1 MFYSPL
7 TAAGRGIALV
17 ISAALPGVSLAQAPV
32 QDNAALDQRVARLE
46 QVVNSQTLIELLNNV
61 QSLQREVQSLRGEIE
76 LQGHGVSQLKQRQ
89 RELYL
94 DIDRRLQRLEMG
106 QGTTA
111 TIPPPAV
118 AATAPA
124 TPTPPAYT
132 TQPRPPV
139 AAVPAP
145 AQPVP
150 AVPAPSVPAPS
161 VPATAAAAPSTA
173 SPPGQ
178 ALVNPAE
185 EQRAYQASFDLLK
198 AGRYEPATKAFA
210 EFLQQYPN
218 GQFAD
223 NAKYWLAEAYY
234 VTRQFEPALRQ
245 FELLVAEHPDSQ
257 KLTHALLKIGY
268 IRAELGQREEAERVL
283 NDLIQRFPES
293 TAAGLARKRLQ
304 RIRSG

>member
-1 MFYSPL
+1 MIV
-7 TAAGRGIALV
+7 AGCRIAV
-17 ISAALPGVSLAQAPV
+17 AISIALPGIALAQAPV

-61 QSLQREVQSLRGEIE
+61 QALQREVQSLRGEIE
-76 LQGHGVSQLKQRQ
+76 LQGHSVSQLKQRQ

-118 AATAPA
+118 AATAPS
-124 TPTPPAYT
+124 TPAPPAYT
-132 TQPRPPV
+132 AQPQPP
-139 AAVPAP
+139 AAAPIPAQPAP
-145 AQPVP
+145 AAP
-150 AVPAPSVPAPS
+150 AASTVT
-161 VPATAAAAPSTA
+161 ATAPPTAASPA
-173 SPPGQ
+173 SPPGR

-210 EFLQQYPN
+210 EFLQQYPS

-245 FELLVAEHPDSQ
+245 FEMLVAEHPDSQ

-268 IRAELGQREEAERVL
+268 IHAELGQREDAERVL

>member
-1 MFYSPL
+1 MIV
-7 TAAGRGIALV
+7 AGRAIAVV
-17 ISAALPGVSLAQAPV
+17 ISIALPGMALAQAPV
-32 QDNAALDQRVARLE
+32 QDNVALDQRVARLE

-61 QSLQREVQSLRGEIE
+61 QALQREVQSLRGEIE

-94 DIDRRLQRLEMG
+94 DIDRRLQRMEAG

-111 TIPPPAV
+111 TTPPPAV
-118 AATAPA
+118 ATAA
-124 TPTPPAYT
+124 PPAPPSYT
-132 TQPRPPV
+132 ALPQPPV

-145 AQPVP
+145 PQ
-150 AVPAPSVPAPS
+150 PAPAAGPS
-161 VPATAAAAPSTA
+161 PA
-173 SPPGQ
+173 SPPAQ
-178 ALVNPAE
+178 APANPAE

-210 EFLQQYPN
+210 EFLQQYPS

-234 VTRQFEPALRQ
+234 VTRRFEPALRH

-257 KLTHALLKIGY
+257 KVTHALLKIGY
-268 IRAELGQREEAERVL
+268 IHAELGQRAEAERVL

>member
-1 MFYSPL
+1 MIV
-7 TAAGRGIALV
+7 AGCRIAV
-17 ISAALPGVSLAQAPV
+17 AISIALPGIALAQAPV

-46 QVVNSQTLIELLNNV
+46 QIVNSQTLIELLNNV
-61 QSLQREVQSLRGEIE
+61 QALQREVQSLRGEIE

-118 AATAPA
+118 AATAP
-124 TPTPPAYT
+124 PTPA
-132 TQPRPPV
+132 PPV

-145 AQPVP
+145 AQPAP
-150 AVPAPSVPAPS
+150 AAPAATTVTATAPPAATS
-161 VPATAAAAPSTA
+161 PAT
-173 SPPGQ
+173 PPAQ

-210 EFLQQYPN
+210 EFLQQFPS

-245 FELLVAEHPDSQ
+245 FEMLVAEHPDSQ

-268 IRAELGQREEAERVL
+268 IHAELGQREDAERVL

>member
-1 MFYSPL
+1 MIV
-7 TAAGRGIALV
+7 ARRGIAVV
-17 ISAALPGVSLAQAPV
+17 ISITLPGMALAQAPV

-61 QSLQREVQSLRGEIE
+61 QALQREVQSLRGEIE

-94 DIDRRLQRLEMG
+94 DIDRRLQRMEAG

-111 TIPPPAV
+111 TTPPPAV
-118 AATAPA
+118 ATAA
-124 TPTPPAYT
+124 PPAPPSYT
-132 TQPRPPV
+132 ALPQPPV

-145 AQPVP
+145 PQ
-150 AVPAPSVPAPS
+150 PAPAAGPS
-161 VPATAAAAPSTA
+161 PA
-173 SPPGQ
+173 SPPAQ
-178 ALVNPAE
+178 APANPAE

-210 EFLQQYPN
+210 EFLQQYPS

-234 VTRQFEPALRQ
+234 VTRRFEPALRH

-257 KLTHALLKIGY
+257 KVTHALLKIGY
-268 IRAELGQREEAERVL
+268 IHAELGQREEAERVL

>member
-1 MFYSPL
+1 MFTPPMIV
-7 TAAGRGIALV
+7 AGRAIAVV
-17 ISAALPGVSLAQAPV
+17 ISIALPGMALAQAPV
-32 QDNAALDQRVARLE
+32 QDNVALDQRVARLE

-61 QSLQREVQSLRGEIE
+61 QALQREVQSLRGEIE

-94 DIDRRLQRLEMG
+94 DIDRRLQRMEAG
-106 QGTTA
+106 QGTTV
-111 TIPPPAV
+111 TTPPPAV

-124 TPTPPAYT
+124 TPPSYT
-132 TQPRPPV
+132 AQPQPPV

-145 AQPVP
+145 VQPAP
-150 AVPAPSVPAPS
+150 AVPAASTVTATAPTSASSPAPPM
-161 VPATAAAAPSTA
+161 VD
-173 SPPGQ
+173 
-178 ALVNPAE
+178 PAE

-198 AGRYEPATKAFA
+198 AGRYEPATQAFA
-210 EFLQQYPN
+210 EFLRQYPS

-234 VTRQFEPALRQ
+234 VTRRFEPALRQ
-245 FELLVAEHPDSQ
+245 FEVLVAEHPDSQ

>member
-1 MFYSPL
+1 MFTTPL
-7 TAAGRGIALV
+7 IVAGRGIAVL
-17 ISAALPGVSLAQAPV
+17 ISIALPGMALAQAPV
-32 QDNAALDQRVARLE
+32 QDNTALDQRVARLE
-46 QVVNSQTLIELLNNV
+46 QMVNSQTLIEMLNNV
-61 QSLQREVQSLRGEIE
+61 QALQREVQSLRGEIE
-76 LQGHGVSQLKQRQ
+76 LQGHSVSQLKQRQ

-94 DIDRRLQRLEMG
+94 DIDRRLQRTEMS

-118 AATAPA
+118 TATAPA
-124 TPTPPAYT
+124 TPTPPSYT
-132 TQPRPPV
+132 AQPQPPV

-145 AQPVP
+145 VQ
-150 AVPAPSVPAPS
+150 PAPAAAGASTVTATAPS
-161 VPATAAAAPSTA
+161 PA
-173 SPPGQ
+173 SPTPPM
-178 ALVNPAE
+178 VDPVE

-210 EFLQQYPN
+210 EFLRQYPG

-234 VTRQFEPALRQ
+234 VTRQFEPSLKQ

-268 IRAELGQREEAERVL
+268 IHAELGQREEAERVL

>member
-1 MFYSPL
+1 MIV
-7 TAAGRGIALV
+7 ARRGIAVV
-17 ISAALPGVSLAQAPV
+17 ISITLPGMALAQAPV

-61 QSLQREVQSLRGEIE
+61 QALQREVQSLRGEIE

-94 DIDRRLQRLEMG
+94 DIDRRLQRMEAG

-111 TIPPPAV
+111 TTPPPAV
-118 AATAPA
+118 ATAA
-124 TPTPPAYT
+124 PPAPPSYT
-132 TQPRPPV
+132 ALPQPPV

-145 AQPVP
+145 PQ
-150 AVPAPSVPAPS
+150 PAPAAGPS
-161 VPATAAAAPSTA
+161 PA
-173 SPPGQ
+173 SPPAQ
-178 ALVNPAE
+178 APANPAE

-210 EFLQQYPN
+210 EFLQQYPS

-234 VTRQFEPALRQ
+234 VTRRFEPALRH

-257 KLTHALLKIGY
+257 KVTHALLKIGY
-268 IRAELGQREEAERVL
+268 IHAELGQRAEAERVL

>member
-1 MFYSPL
+1 MFTPPMIV
-7 TAAGRGIALV
+7 AGRAIAVV
-17 ISAALPGVSLAQAPV
+17 ISIALPGMALAQAPV
-32 QDNAALDQRVARLE
+32 QDNTALDQRVARLE
-46 QVVNSQTLIELLNNV
+46 QMVNSQTLIELLNNV
-61 QSLQREVQSLRGEIE
+61 QALQREVQSLRGEIE
-76 LQGHGVSQLKQRQ
+76 LQGHSVSQLKQRQ

-94 DIDRRLQRLEMG
+94 DVDRRLQRLDAG

-111 TIPPPAV
+111 TTPPPAV
-118 AATAPA
+118 TATAPA
-124 TPTPPAYT
+124 TPTPPSYT
-132 TQPRPPV
+132 AQPQPPV
-139 AAVPAP
+139 ATVPAP
-145 AQPVP
+145 VQPAP
-150 AVPAPSVPAPS
+150 AVPAASTVTATAPTSASSPAPPM
-161 VPATAAAAPSTA
+161 VD
-173 SPPGQ
+173 
-178 ALVNPAE
+178 PAE

-198 AGRYEPATKAFA
+198 AGRYEPATQAFA
-210 EFLQQYPN
+210 EFLRQYPS

-234 VTRQFEPALRQ
+234 VTRRFEPALRQ
-245 FELLVAEHPDSQ
+245 FEVLVAEHPDSQ